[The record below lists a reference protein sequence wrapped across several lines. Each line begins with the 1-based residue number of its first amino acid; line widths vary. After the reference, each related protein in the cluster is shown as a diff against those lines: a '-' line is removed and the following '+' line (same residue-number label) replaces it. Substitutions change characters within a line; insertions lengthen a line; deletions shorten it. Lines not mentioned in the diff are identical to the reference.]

1 MNTAD
6 TSITS
11 GSIIYSLQ
19 QVGTTIGNY
28 PIFKFPGINIPTI
41 EDLSGK
47 MTGKEEA
54 EEMIIYEGANVF
66 ELEKKYFEENKGTL
80 LEKYIGKY
88 IAIINKRVV
97 DSDKDFSKLAQRVYE
112 KFGYRDIYMPLV
124 DIKEQV
130 VRVPSPKIRISND

>member
-54 EEMIIYEGANVF
+54 E
-66 ELEKKYFEENKGTL
+66 
-80 LEKYIGKY
+80 
-88 IAIINKRVV
+88 
-97 DSDKDFSKLAQRVYE
+97 
-112 KFGYRDIYMPLV
+112 
-124 DIKEQV
+124 
-130 VRVPSPKIRISND
+130 